1 MARKASTIEY
11 LERLVEWAGNRA
23 DFCRLTGIGSGNLS
37 DYLNARKPISWKR
50 LHRCTSQVFGEPPAF
65 RKVVEG
71 FDIMMHGLPTAKDL
85 PSIPGIYALFD
96 SAMRTI
102 YYGKATNLYTEI
114 RQTLNRKVHEVRP
127 WNGKKGI
134 KFSDITAY
142 VSAYQIIR
150 GDAVFRHDLESLC
163 HRMFV
168 NNTFNIK
175 SGSFKRDR

>member
-65 RKVVEG
+65 KKVIEG
-71 FDIMMHGLPTAKDL
+71 FEIMFHGLPSKKDL

-114 RQTLNRKVHEVRP
+114 RQALNRKVHEVRP

-142 VSAYQIIR
+142 VSAYQILR